1 MRSERRTGSR
11 LRLLAGT
18 LALTMTLTGC
28 GGFRSVYNDIF
39 GETES
44 SSPAPAAVTELSLP
58 VDIDDSL
65 NPYAALSDMNLSLS
79 ALLFDPLFLTDNS
92 FSAIPCLAE
101 SISGSGP
108 EYLVSLRQ
116 DVSFSDG
123 TPLTAADV
131 VYSFQQTELQQRRYW
146 QLHTSIESVTAVDD
160 HTVRVTAYRADKNIA
175 GLLSF
180 PIVKNGSDTDSLIGT
195 GRYLY
200 EEEGGR
206 RRLAANPD
214 NPSASASIT
223 EIELVA
229 MPDDATVANAL
240 RSGVIDCMYTDY
252 AEEEDYALGANSFLI
267 ESGNVVYLGYSSQNA
282 VTSLRDFRSLV
293 GEMVNKESIASDLY
307 YNKATPAQTP
317 FPASYYDL
325 PEQTDSG
332 RADEFINMEL
342 ELLGL
347 TLGEDGV
354 RRYEDSPVE
363 LTILTSSENPF
374 RVRVAETVARYLGY
388 YGITATVEQL
398 PYEDY
403 LARLAAGDYDLFVA
417 EVCVG
422 GNLDISPLISGSSVG
437 IAGDCSDAQLLEQY
451 YLYCAGG
458 IDCATF
464 LDIFAS
470 YVPVT
475 PLVYR
480 QSGAVVSPSF
490 PAAMTPVAQD
500 IFYNIDKWQ

>member
-160 HTVRVTAYRADKNIA
+160 HTVRVTAYR
-175 GLLSF
+175 
-180 PIVKNGSDTDSLIGT
+180 
-195 GRYLY
+195 
-200 EEEGGR
+200 
-206 RRLAANPD
+206 
-214 NPSASASIT
+214 
-223 EIELVA
+223 
-229 MPDDATVANAL
+229 
-240 RSGVIDCMYTDY
+240 
-252 AEEEDYALGANSFLI
+252 
-267 ESGNVVYLGYSSQNA
+267 
-282 VTSLRDFRSLV
+282 
-293 GEMVNKESIASDLY
+293 
-307 YNKATPAQTP
+307 
-317 FPASYYDL
+317 
-325 PEQTDSG
+325 
-332 RADEFINMEL
+332 
-342 ELLGL
+342 
-347 TLGEDGV
+347 
-354 RRYEDSPVE
+354 
-363 LTILTSSENPF
+363 
-374 RVRVAETVARYLGY
+374 
-388 YGITATVEQL
+388 
-398 PYEDY
+398 
-403 LARLAAGDYDLFVA
+403 
-417 EVCVG
+417 
-422 GNLDISPLISGSSVG
+422 
-437 IAGDCSDAQLLEQY
+437 
-451 YLYCAGG
+451 
-458 IDCATF
+458 
-464 LDIFAS
+464 
-470 YVPVT
+470 
-475 PLVYR
+475 
-480 QSGAVVSPSF
+480 
-490 PAAMTPVAQD
+490 
-500 IFYNIDKWQ
+500 